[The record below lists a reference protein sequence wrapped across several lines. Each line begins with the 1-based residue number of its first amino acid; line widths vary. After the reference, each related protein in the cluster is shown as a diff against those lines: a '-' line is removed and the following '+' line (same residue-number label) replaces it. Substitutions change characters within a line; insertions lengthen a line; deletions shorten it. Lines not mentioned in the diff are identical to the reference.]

1 MIDVKLLAMF
11 NTKQIKSSLIFAGL
25 MFFAAGLTAQHCP
38 FDATGIIVVNTH
50 SSASSTNIPD
60 LKITLID
67 SLGKPVGEFWR
78 NPDKTTFH
86 GPIDCNHRAEVTKM
100 RFPFAKDNY
109 VFVGVID
116 LLNMSHT
123 IIIED
128 TDGPANGGNF
138 KTLVINPESKG
149 MYSLCGTYKMEEYP
163 EDYRERKVFYK
174 PIEVCLTAE

>member
-1 MIDVKLLAMF
+1 MF
-11 NTKQIKSSLIFAGL
+11 KIYQMTRFLIFAGL
-25 MFFAAGLTAQHCP
+25 LFAGGLSAQHCP
-38 FDATGIIVVNTH
+38 FDATGIIVVNIH
-50 SSASSTNIPD
+50 SSSNTANVANLEVI
-60 LKITLID
+60 LLD
-67 SLGKPVGEFWR
+67 SLGKEVGEFWR
-78 NPDKTTFH
+78 NPDKTTYH

-116 LLNMSHT
+116 LLNKPHT
-123 IIIED
+123 IKIED
-128 TDGPANGGNF
+128 TDGPSNGGNF
-138 KTLVINPESKG
+138 KTLVIKPESKD